1 MYKEIALS
9 IARIKAHA
17 PQWKKRVRARYHID
31 QRRLE
36 VYADEVQ
43 EVWVTTAH
51 PETAMRAVRR
61 FGVPLDLK

>member
-1 MYKEIALS
+1 MHKEIALS

-17 PQWKKRVRARYHID
+17 PQWKQRVRARYHID

-36 VYADEVQ
+36 VYADEVR

-61 FGVPLDLK
+61 FGVPLELK

>member
-1 MYKEIALS
+1 MYEEVAMS

-17 PQWKKRVRARYHID
+17 PQWEKRVRARYYID

-36 VYADEVQ
+36 VYADEVR

-61 FGVPLDLK
+61 FGVPLELK

>member
-9 IARIKAHA
+9 IARIKTHA
-17 PQWKKRVRARYHID
+17 PQWEKRVRARYYIE

-36 VYADEVQ
+36 VRADEVR
-43 EVWVTTAH
+43 EVWVTTVQ

-61 FGVPLDLK
+61 FGVPLELK